1 MDVKVDPSDDSQKS
15 SFRMADKIG
24 IGAAVTRQKT

>member
-1 MDVKVDPSDDSQKS
+1 MDVKVDPSDDSEKS

-24 IGAAVTRQKT
+24 IGDGHPPKN